1 MSRCHKSDW
10 SGYSVIVNF
19 VTVSCKFSKNELF
32 YSCFLDSG
40 PKYQDAQYEK

>member
-40 PKYQDAQYEK
+40 PNYQDAQYEK